1 MGYENLTPA
10 LERIKMV
17 SGFLASQG
25 QDTKTVFALEDH
37 YRDTPQM
44 TEAVARMKADP
55 GVGRL
60 ISEGYTTPDYDLD
73 ALAKYP
79 PGSLAHTYA
88 KLMRLVGYSAK
99 FYPERELK
107 SDADYCIMR
116 VRKTHD
122 LHHVVTG
129 FSQQGPGEA
138 GVIGVTAYQFG
149 YPAFVLIDLAAMAL
163 TFHRAEG
170 FQNALNDVGRGMLM
184 GHDCKPLLAVKWEEG
199 WEKPVALARGARH
212 QAGHHRAAELARA
225 AGDAGL
231 GDGVTGDC

>member
-10 LERIKMV
+10 LERIQMV
-17 SGFLASQG
+17 AGFLAGQG

-44 TEAVARMKADP
+44 AEAVERMKADP
-55 GVGRL
+55 GVGCL
-60 ISEGYTTPDYDLD
+60 ISEGYLTPDYDLD
-73 ALAKYP
+73 ALSQYP

-88 KLMRLVGYSAK
+88 KLMRLNGYSAK
-99 FYPERELK
+99 FYPEREIK

-129 FSQQGPGEA
+129 FSQQGPGET

-163 TFHRAEG
+163 TFRRAAG
-170 FQNALNDVGRGMLM
+170 FHDALNDVGRGMKM
-184 GHDCKPLLAVKWEEG
+184 GSECKPLLAVKWEEG
-199 WEKPVALARGARH
+199 WEKPVSRWREELGVNPVMTGPQSWH
-212 QAGHHRAAELARA
+212 SMAGMQNE
-225 AGDAGL
+225 
-231 GDGVTGDC
+231 

>member
-17 SGFLASQG
+17 TGFLAAHG

-44 TEAVARMKADP
+44 ATAVERMKADP

-60 ISEGYTTPDYDLD
+60 ISEGYMTPDYNLD
-73 ALAKYP
+73 ELIKYP
-79 PGSLAHTYA
+79 PGSLGHTYA
-88 KLMRLVGYSAK
+88 KLMRLNGYESK
-99 FYPERELK
+99 FYPERNIK
-107 SDADYCIMR
+107 NDADYCIMR

-138 GVIGVTAYQFG
+138 GVIGVTA
-149 YPAFVLIDLAAMAL
+149 
-163 TFHRAEG
+163 
-170 FQNALNDVGRGMLM
+170 N
-184 GHDCKPLLAVKWEEG
+184 
-199 WEKPVALARGARH
+199 
-212 QAGHHRAAELARA
+212 
-225 AGDAGL
+225 
-231 GDGVTGDC
+231 

>member
-17 SGFLASQG
+17 TGFVASHG
-25 QDTKTVFALEDH
+25 QDTKTVFALEDR
-37 YRDTPQM
+37 YRDSPQM
-44 TEAVARMKADP
+44 TEAVSRMKADP

-60 ISEGYTTPDYDLD
+60 ISDGYMTPDYDLD
-73 ALAKYP
+73 ELIRYP
-79 PGSLAHTYA
+79 HGSLPHTYA
-88 KLMRLVGYSAK
+88 KLNRLNHYQAK
-99 FYPERELK
+99 FYPDREIK

-129 FSQQGPGEA
+129 FSQQGSGER

-149 YPAFVLIDLAAMAL
+149 YPAFVLIDLTAMAL

-170 FQNALNDVGRGMLM
+170 FQTALDDVGRGMLM
-184 GHDCKPLLAVKWEEG
+184 GHNCKPLLAVKWEEG
-199 WEKPVALARGARH
+199 WEKPVARWRE
-212 QAGHHRAAELARA
+212 EL
-225 AGDAGL
+225 GIKP
-231 GDGVTGDC
+231 VITGPQSWHSMPGMQDWEKG

>member
-17 SGFLASQG
+17 TGFLAAHG
-25 QDTKTVFALEDH
+25 ADTKTVFALEDH

-44 TEAVARMKADP
+44 ADAVERMKADP

-60 ISEGYTTPDYDLD
+60 ISEGYMTQDYDLHE
-73 ALAKYP
+73 LMKYP
-79 PGSLAHTYA
+79 AGSLAYTYA
-88 KLMRLVGYSAK
+88 KLMRLNGYGAK
-99 FYPERELK
+99 FYPERDIK
-107 SDADYCIMR
+107 NDADYCIMR

-149 YPAFVLIDLAAMAL
+149 YPA
-163 TFHRAEG
+163 
-170 FQNALNDVGRGMLM
+170 
-184 GHDCKPLLAVKWEEG
+184 
-199 WEKPVALARGARH
+199 
-212 QAGHHRAAELARA
+212 
-225 AGDAGL
+225 
-231 GDGVTGDC
+231 